1 MWESSVLF
9 CVCGWVCNHGCVC
22 GPFLGGNA
30 QEQKQNLKN
39 EMRRR
44 KQKSGGDRIKHEKR
58 KEEK

>member
-9 CVCGWVCNHGCVC
+9 CVCGCGCAIMGVC
-22 GPFLGGNA
+22 GYFLGGNA